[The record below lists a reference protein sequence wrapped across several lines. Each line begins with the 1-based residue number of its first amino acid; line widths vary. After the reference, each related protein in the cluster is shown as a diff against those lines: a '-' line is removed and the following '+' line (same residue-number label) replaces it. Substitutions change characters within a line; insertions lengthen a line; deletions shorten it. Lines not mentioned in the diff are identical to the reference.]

1 MYVNKIDE
9 LFDNILNKLDEYLIK
24 HKTFQAF
31 SKDTNFVK
39 YQNQILETLKDFIDK
54 NVSKKYILDLLKNE
68 SYYEY
73 FFGIICVV
81 VYMSL
86 SLLLCLFARVCGH
99 KSIPWANA
107 VYVRNY

>member
-1 MYVNKIDE
+1 MYINKIDE
-9 LFDNILNKLDEYLIK
+9 LFDNILNKLDDYLIK

-73 FFGIICVV
+73 VFGIIKRYCAF
-81 VYMSL
+81 YIYL
-86 SLLLCLFARVCGH
+86 GIAYHYKGGRDLF
-99 KSIPWANA
+99 ITNII
-107 VYVRNY
+107 